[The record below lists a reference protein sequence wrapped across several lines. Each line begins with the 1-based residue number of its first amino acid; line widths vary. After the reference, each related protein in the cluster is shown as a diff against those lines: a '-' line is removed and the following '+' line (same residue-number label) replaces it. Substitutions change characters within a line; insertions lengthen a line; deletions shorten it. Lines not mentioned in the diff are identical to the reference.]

1 MVLSLAYAAGA
12 AAAQAFERGLL
23 WRLDKPGAAPS
34 WVYGTLH
41 SSDPRVTSLPAE
53 VGSALAAA
61 RSFAMEIYLTDLT
74 GAAFV
79 EATQFDDGRR
89 LAPLLGQAA
98 YDRLRDVLAASA
110 PPEEVLART
119 KPWAALL
126 RIDAARAA
134 SDAPTLDRRLY
145 LAARERHMTVLGL
158 EDLDEQVAALDGIP
172 LATQI
177 AILRH
182 TLDNLTRIETL
193 AEPAIR
199 AWLARDLAALAS
211 LSARAAGGDSD
222 VARHYAV
229 LTHAL
234 VENRSVLMA
243 HRLFLPLARGG
254 VFVAVGALHL
264 YGNKGLL
271 ALLRAQGYRV
281 RRVY

>member
-1 MVLSLAYAAGA
+1 
-12 AAAQAFERGLL
+12 
-23 WRLDKPGAAPS
+23 
-34 WVYGTLH
+34 
-41 SSDPRVTSLPAE
+41 
-53 VGSALAAA
+53 
-61 RSFAMEIYLTDLT
+61 
-74 GAAFV
+74 
-79 EATQFDDGRR
+79 
-89 LAPLLGQAA
+89 
-98 YDRLRDVLAASA
+98 
-110 PPEEVLART
+110 
-119 KPWAALL
+119 
-126 RIDAARAA
+126 
-134 SDAPTLDRRLY
+134 
-145 LAARERHMTVLGL
+145 MTILGL

-182 TLDNLTRIETL
+182 TLDNLSRIEAL

-211 LSARAAGGDSD
+211 LSATAAGGNAD
-222 VARHYAV
+222 VAQHYAV

-264 YGNKGLL
+264 YGKKGLL